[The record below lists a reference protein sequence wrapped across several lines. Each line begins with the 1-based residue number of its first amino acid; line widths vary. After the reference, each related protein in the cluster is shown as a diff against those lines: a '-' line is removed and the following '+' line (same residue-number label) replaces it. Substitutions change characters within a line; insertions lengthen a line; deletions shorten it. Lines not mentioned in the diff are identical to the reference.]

1 MGQHHRTVSCTT
13 CPATAPLKVAKA
25 SWRPRVGR
33 GGGTSPAT
41 WTCPACVERQRRPA
55 PSFLSSIKLKPR
67 PPSAL
72 AELAAQQR
80 PRQLEAEELMKLG
93 QASAAA
99 GVAREAV
106 TAAEKRRRDLLLF
119 GRHTEPLPPGPPP
132 RPVPRSLPA
141 LRGRMQII
149 AAAAMLGLVG
159 LPAIQRRDFGWLAD
173 LRAFLNTLGSPCIG
187 TISTDE
193 AAQLGDHETIE
204 AMCANGL
211 TVVALPTHPQTHG
224 DRVAVEIRIA

>member
-1 MGQHHRTVSCTT
+1 MGQHNRTVSCTT
-13 CPATAPLKVAKA
+13 CPTTAPLKVAKA
-25 SWRPRVGR
+25 SWRPRVER

-55 PSFLSSIKLKPR
+55 SSFLSSIKLKPR

-80 PRQLEAEELMKLG
+80 QRQLMKLG

-99 GVAREAV
+99 GVAREAA

-119 GRHTEPLPPGPPP
+119 GQHTELPPAPPP
-132 RPVPRSLPA
+132 ARRSMPA
-141 LRGRMQII
+141 LRGRMQILM
-149 AAAAMLGLVG
+149 AAAMLGVV
-159 LPAIQRRDFGWLAD
+159 PMHRARRDFTWLSD
-173 LRAFLNTLGSPCIG
+173 LRQVLNEQGSPCIS
-187 TISTDE
+187 TITVDE
-193 AAQLGDHETIE
+193 AAQLGDYETIE
-204 AMCANGL
+204 AMRASWL

-224 DRVAVEIRIA
+224 DRVAVEIRIV